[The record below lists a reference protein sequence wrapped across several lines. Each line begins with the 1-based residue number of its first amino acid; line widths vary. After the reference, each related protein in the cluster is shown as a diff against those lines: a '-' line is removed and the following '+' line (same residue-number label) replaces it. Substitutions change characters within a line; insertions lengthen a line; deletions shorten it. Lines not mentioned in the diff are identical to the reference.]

1 MKGIPIPGLGTP
13 IADVKLDRL
22 IEDSVARF
30 EKKLN
35 GCGLPSILIRANGWL
50 DDYRKELI
58 AIAEAARK

>member
-1 MKGIPIPGLGTP
+1 MAG
-13 IADVKLDRL
+13 VKLDRL

>member
-1 MKGIPIPGLGTP
+1 MKGIPIPGAP
-13 IADVKLDRL
+13 IAEVKLDRL
-22 IEDSVARF
+22 IEDSVTRF

-58 AIAEAARK
+58 AIAEAAKK

>member
-1 MKGIPIPGLGTP
+1 MKGIPIPGAP
-13 IADVKLDRL
+13 IAEVKLDRL